1 MFRRRFIALC
11 LALVPLLGAV
21 YVSPPVAEFVVGA
34 VDQLAPMSEAVAL
47 TPVQRAILKRG
58 VSPVYQCNY
67 LAGALCGAESFSR
80 AGNAMQFDSSGYLT
94 YAPNNLLTYSNTFS
108 NVAWTPTQGGV
119 SQVPLVTDNYGTD
132 PLGGSTAAR
141 IVLRLNGGT
150 TSSDISYLTRSVSS
164 AAAGLSSVWMKST
177 DGISALKVN
186 LRGDFGAAV
195 QKTVT
200 GTWQQFYVTGAA
212 GAVDRFQI
220 SIYGNDAGVSNT
232 TDILVW
238 SAVSAAVTYETSP
251 RAADQVITTSSAY
264 YGPRIDYDP
273 NTLAVRGLL
282 VEPPATNYWTNSEDA
297 TAWVKTNLTATVAPA
312 GLYGSVALATLTV
325 TGNGMAVLV
334 LPPIAVAAG
343 QQVSHTV
350 ALLAGSV
357 STAEVGLYGFTSS
370 WGLAADASC
379 VVLSGPGVATRHS
392 GGLFNITNLSAS
404 TPTLV
409 RVTRTYLAAE
419 NAQAYVYL
427 GSNGVRTAG
436 ETIKVGTPQTEF
448 GAGSSY
454 IISGASPTTRAA
466 ETVQLTGA
474 ALSTLQGGSWTAFVE
489 TGPMAGY
496 EPAASTILG
505 ANNTQSALYVADA
518 TNFASYNGSSVLT
531 ATIGNS
537 GNFLTGGVR
546 SGVST
551 DASGRSIV
559 ANGGAVSSDGNRA
572 TPVAVTSAYLG
583 SFNGAY
589 SINGPVKSFAI
600 YNQRLPDATLQS
612 KSVVNA
618 AY

>member
-1 MFRRRFIALC
+1 MLRRLGFVVALLAPIAC
-11 LALVPLLGAV
+11 FSAGAISADIFMGYGGHRAV
-21 YVSPPVAEFVVGA
+21 ILQSSNTPVASWNSATTPFPTTILSHSSPS
-34 VDQLAPMSEAVAL
+34 LATMFDA
-47 TPVQRAILKRG
+47 
-58 VSPVYQCNY
+58 
-67 LAGALCGAESFSR
+67 AGK
-80 AGNAMQFDSSGYLT
+80 LT
-94 YAPNNLLTYSNTFS
+94 YAPNNLLLNSATL
-108 NVAWTPTQGGV
+108 ATQTVTVQSGV
-119 SQVPLVTDNYGTD
+119 NYLMSIKGTGSVTLSGA
-132 PLGGSTAAR
+132 STAGP
-141 IVLRLNGGT
+141 LTGT
-150 TSSDISYLTRSVSS
+150 G
-164 AAAGLSSVWMKST
+164 AGNRVDLKITAST
-177 DGISALKVN
+177 SALTI
-186 LRGDFGAAV
+186 
-195 QKTVT
+195 TVS
-200 GTWQQFYVTGAA
+200 GSVT
-212 GAVDRFQI
+212 
-220 SIYGNDAGVSNT
+220 
-232 TDILVW
+232 
-238 SAVSAAVTYETSP
+238 SARLSAVTYETVFRSG
-251 RAADQVITTSSAY
+251 DDVDTTSAAY

-273 NTLAVRGLL
+273 TTLAVRGLL

-297 TAWVKTNLTATVAPA
+297 TAWVNTNVTATVAPA

-325 TGNGMAVLV
+325 TGNGMARSA

-419 NAQAYVYL
+419 TAQAYVYL

-466 ETVQLTGA
+466 DVVRFTGA
-474 ALSTLQGGSWTAFVE
+474 ALAALQGGSWTAFVE

-496 EPAASTILG
+496 EPATSTILG
-505 ANNTQSALYVADA
+505 ANNAQSALYVGDA
-518 TNFASYNGSSVLT
+518 THFASYNGSSALT
-531 ATIGNS
+531 AIIGNS

-589 SINGPVKSFAI
+589 SISGPVKSFAI
-600 YNQRLPDATLQS
+600 YNQRLPDATLQA
-612 KSVVNA
+612 KSVVGA
-618 AY
+618 GY